1 MCIRSTTLPASRKSF
16 TDPVFRV
23 PLYCSYCPYC
33 TKAKETLTKEG
44 AKFEV
49 VELDKRKDG
58 DAIQLA
64 LFKLTGACAC
74 LDVDAA
80 EST

>member
-1 MCIRSTTLPASRKSF
+1 MSLFC
-16 TDPVFRV
+16 
-23 PLYCSYCPYC
+23 CSYCPYC

-64 LFKLTGACAC
+64 LFKLTGTCQ
-74 LDVDAA
+74 LV
-80 EST
+80 